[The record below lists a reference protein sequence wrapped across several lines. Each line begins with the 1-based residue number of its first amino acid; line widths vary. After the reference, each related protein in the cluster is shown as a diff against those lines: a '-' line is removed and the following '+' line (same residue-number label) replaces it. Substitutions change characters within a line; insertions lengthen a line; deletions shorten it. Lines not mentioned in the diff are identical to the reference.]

1 MFMKKILLVTLPAI
15 LAQCLHAQP
24 NFQESAPADSLYEAA
39 RSSFSYAALLS
50 FPKFSPKP
58 QTKGSQYLFDSW
70 VPGSVTDINGV
81 QFSEGYLFNFNKV
94 TQNIYMCLRDS
105 AAAFLLDKNL
115 LRNASFQEGNRPVI
129 FEKTGSP
136 DSVNFY
142 QVLSRGNRY
151 TLYGLTKTW
160 FIESNYYTNGITSTG
175 SMFDEYKEQT
185 SYYIRTGE
193 GKLTELPLKRRAIK
207 NYFSA
212 EKEKVTGFFK
222 EHDTTEQSLDNL
234 LVSLVDYLNR

>member
-1 MFMKKILLVTLPAI
+1 
-15 LAQCLHAQP
+15 
-24 NFQESAPADSLYEAA
+24 
-39 RSSFSYAALLS
+39 
-50 FPKFSPKP
+50 
-58 QTKGSQYLFDSW
+58 
-70 VPGSVTDINGV
+70 
-81 QFSEGYLFNFNKV
+81 
-94 TQNIYMCLRDS
+94 
-105 AAAFLLDKNL
+105 
-115 LRNASFQEGNRPVI
+115 VI

-175 SMFDEYKEQT
+175 SMFDEYKEQS

>member
-1 MFMKKILLVTLPAI
+1 MKKILLVTLPAI

-212 EKEKVTGFFK
+212 EKEKVTAFFK

>member
-1 MFMKKILLVTLPAI
+1 MKKILLVTLPAI

-94 TQNIYMCLRDS
+94 TENI
-105 AAAFLLDKNL
+105 
-115 LRNASFQEGNRPVI
+115 
-129 FEKTGSP
+129 
-136 DSVNFY
+136 
-142 QVLSRGNRY
+142 
-151 TLYGLTKTW
+151 
-160 FIESNYYTNGITSTG
+160 
-175 SMFDEYKEQT
+175 
-185 SYYIRTGE
+185 
-193 GKLTELPLKRRAIK
+193 
-207 NYFSA
+207 
-212 EKEKVTGFFK
+212 
-222 EHDTTEQSLDNL
+222 
-234 LVSLVDYLNR
+234 